1 MRCFGEIQNLL
12 SCPNRGYRTR
22 FFVITHQR
30 AQHFRDTYQFQWI
43 TTKESEQVEILRFAR
58 AIFSLGEAQFLL
70 NSTTNVHLETY
81 LELIKNI
88 EETQESLYVDN
99 IVTGVQL
106 RNGMKIQRK
115 LLQQQT
121 SPTQKKELGTKFSDS
136 DIKGIAQDKKKDTL
150 GVNLKTTV
158 TKTQN
163 KEC

>member
-1 MRCFGEIQNLL
+1 M
-12 SCPNRGYRTR
+12 
-22 FFVITHQR
+22 ITHQR

-43 TTKESEQVEILRFAR
+43 TTKESEQVEILRLAR

-106 RNGMKIQRK
+106 RNGMKI
-115 LLQQQT
+115 
-121 SPTQKKELGTKFSDS
+121 
-136 DIKGIAQDKKKDTL
+136 
-150 GVNLKTTV
+150 
-158 TKTQN
+158 
-163 KEC
+163 

>member
-1 MRCFGEIQNLL
+1 M
-12 SCPNRGYRTR
+12 
-22 FFVITHQR
+22 ITHQR

-106 RNGMKIQRK
+106 RNEMKI
-115 LLQQQT
+115 
-121 SPTQKKELGTKFSDS
+121 
-136 DIKGIAQDKKKDTL
+136 
-150 GVNLKTTV
+150 
-158 TKTQN
+158 
-163 KEC
+163 

>member
-1 MRCFGEIQNLL
+1 M
-12 SCPNRGYRTR
+12 
-22 FFVITHQR
+22 ITHQR

-43 TTKESEQVEILRFAR
+43 TTKESEQVEILRFGR

-106 RNGMKIQRK
+106 RNAMKI
-115 LLQQQT
+115 
-121 SPTQKKELGTKFSDS
+121 
-136 DIKGIAQDKKKDTL
+136 
-150 GVNLKTTV
+150 
-158 TKTQN
+158 
-163 KEC
+163 